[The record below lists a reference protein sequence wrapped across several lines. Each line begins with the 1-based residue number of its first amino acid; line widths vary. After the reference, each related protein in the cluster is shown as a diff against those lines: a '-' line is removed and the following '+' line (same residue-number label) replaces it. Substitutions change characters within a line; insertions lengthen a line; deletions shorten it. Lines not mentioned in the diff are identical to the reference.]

1 MSRQCT
7 DLKADRKRGAE
18 AEEAFVKLCNEHDL
32 AAHRF
37 QRGRSESA
45 TLRVETDEVTA
56 PDVSVWGDTGNSLHE
71 VKRKYPTRRGMIG
84 LEKYRTDALLDLA
97 GFANV
102 WYTILLH
109 SDSLK
114 AKSNLE
120 ATNQQSDSCYGAGMW
135 LSSKIIDLMPPREK
149 RRGASWRNGEKS
161 QEMIYYWHVSDFV
174 IVESP

>member
-18 AEEAFVKLCNEHDL
+18 AEEAFVNLCNQHDL

-45 TLRVETDEVTA
+45 TLRVEADEVTA

-71 VKRKYPTRRGMIG
+71 VKRKYPTRQGMIG

-97 GFANV
+97 GFVDV
-102 WYTILLH
+102 WYTLLLH
-109 SDSLK
+109 DDTEK
-114 AKSNLE
+114 AKKNLKS
-120 ATNQQSDSCYGAGMW
+120 TDYSSGMW
-135 LSSKIIDLMPPREK
+135 VSSKITHLMPPRKTRE
-149 RRGASWRNGEKS
+149 GQSWRNGEKS
-161 QEMIYYWHVSDFV
+161 IEMIYYWDISDFV
-174 IVESP
+174 IVAHPDNN